1 MCSMKHRVWIEKLCV
16 VSRILHTRKDEENY
30 AREILTEQI
39 AMGWE
44 GLTKEV
50 EEICQLAG
58 LPDVCIHPLGRKEIE
73 EAVVLHHLK
82 EIKEEMKPLSKMD
95 KIRNQDTRQ
104 MQSYMKQKSLE
115 NSRLEFIWETNMIDT
130 RCNMKGKYKKDQY
143 QCPHCWAGNQPGG
156 SLESSDHL
164 MVCSAYADLR
174 EGLNPELVIEDR
186 STYLRKVI
194 QRRML
199 LEQQLN
205 RT

>member
-1 MCSMKHRVWIEKLCV
+1 
-16 VSRILHTRKDEENY
+16 
-30 AREILTEQI
+30 
-39 AMGWE
+39 MGWE

-58 LPDVCIHPLGRKEIE
+58 LPDACIHPLGRKEIE

-82 EIKEEMKPLSKMD
+82 EIREEMKPLSKMD

-143 QCPHCWAGNQPGG
+143 QCPHCWAASQGEALSRQTT
-156 SLESSDHL
+156 SWSARL
-164 MVCSAYADLR
+164 ML
-174 EGLNPELVIEDR
+174 
-186 STYLRKVI
+186 T
-194 QRRML
+194 
-199 LEQQLN
+199 
-205 RT
+205 